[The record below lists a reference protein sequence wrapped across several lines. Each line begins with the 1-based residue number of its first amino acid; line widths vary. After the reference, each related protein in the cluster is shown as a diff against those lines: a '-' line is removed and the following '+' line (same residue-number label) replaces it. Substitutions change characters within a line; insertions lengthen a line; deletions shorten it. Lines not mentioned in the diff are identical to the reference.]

1 MNGYIL
7 NQRVKKN
14 LYDQRFIQF
23 VVLTL
28 QAVLEDVE
36 HKHMI
41 VQCTRTQDAL
51 ANISDIDRTSIGC
64 KMVAKLLQFA

>member
-36 HKHMI
+36 HRHMYSVLAPKMHLQIFRILI
-41 VQCTRTQDAL
+41 VL
-51 ANISDIDRTSIGC
+51 VLVV
-64 KMVAKLLQFA
+64 KW